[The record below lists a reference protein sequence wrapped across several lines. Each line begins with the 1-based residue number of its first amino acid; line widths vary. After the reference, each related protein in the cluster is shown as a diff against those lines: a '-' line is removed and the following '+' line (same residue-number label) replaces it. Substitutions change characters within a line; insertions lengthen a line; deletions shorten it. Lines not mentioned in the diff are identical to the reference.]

1 MPMQISLD
9 ELLSAL
15 LARVD
20 GMAMNEEN
28 LKSRLNIIFRVLYKK
43 GLITDE
49 DVVESIRDEHRLLK
63 ELGLTREEPDDEVVN
78 AIAESILLW
87 IKGDAEKLK
96 EQIKEYEQKMQEAAM
111 EEARKPK
118 IDVASPQVLQQLD
131 QLSGKERPGG
141 GRKLII

>member
-78 AIAESILLW
+78 AIAESI
-87 IKGDAEKLK
+87 
-96 EQIKEYEQKMQEAAM
+96 
-111 EEARKPK
+111 
-118 IDVASPQVLQQLD
+118 
-131 QLSGKERPGG
+131 
-141 GRKLII
+141 

>member
-43 GLITDE
+43 GLITDD
-49 DVVESIRDEHRLLK
+49 DVVESIRDEHRLMK
-63 ELGLTREEPDDEVVN
+63 ELGLIKEEPEDEVVN
-78 AIAESILLW
+78 AIADSILLW
-87 IKGDAEKLK
+87 IKGDSEKLK
-96 EQIKEYEQKMQEAAM
+96 EQIKEYEKKMQEAAM

-118 IDVASPQVLQQLD
+118 IDVASPQMLQQLD
-131 QLSGKERPGG
+131 KMSGNSRQGG
-141 GRKLII
+141 GGKLII